1 MKISVLTPTYN
12 RAKMLDRLYVSLIV
26 NKNNSNID
34 IEWLIMD
41 DGSTDETSTIINHYI
56 GEKII
61 DIKYYKQVNQGKMT
75 AINNLVDKA
84 TGDYIIECDSDD
96 YFANDSFAKM
106 EKIINDAEANE
117 NLDDVYAFVFLKYDQ
132 NGNNMGN
139 NFERDGYRS
148 TMFNLYFKEGI
159 TGEKALVYK
168 TSIRRQYSYEVQ
180 ENEKFITEASLM
192 HKIDLDYDVLC
203 YNTRIMICEY
213 QEEGYT
219 KNIKKIFYKN
229 PKGYYKYFKEI
240 FDQDLKDVTF
250 KKLMYIYKQF
260 ILFATLSNKITWIS
274 DIKGLKNKIIIA
286 LLYLPGRIA
295 TRIRFKNVE
304 RDIEKENNKIE
315 EEKEEKK
322 VDIRELIDLTDND
335 EEDFENIYNINFKNI
350 KEDEDEID
358 DDFDVEKKK
367 RNNRREIENN
377 KSKME
382 KIKEKAKEKYS
393 DTKERIKH
401 SKFSDKIKE
410 TIKKG
415 KK

>member
-96 YFANDSFAKM
+96 YFANDSFAKI
-106 EKIINDAEANE
+106 EKIIKDAELNE
-117 NLDDVYAFVFLKYDQ
+117 SLDDVYAFVFLKYDQ

-139 NFERDGYRS
+139 NFEYDGYRS

-168 TSIRRQYSYEVQ
+168 TSLRRLYSYEVQ

-192 HKIDLDYDVLC
+192 HKMDLDYDVLC

-219 KNIKKIFYKN
+219 KNIKKVFYKN

-274 DIKGLKNKIIIA
+274 DIKGLRNKIIIA
-286 LLYLPGRIA
+286 LLYIPGRIA

-322 VDIRELIDLTDND
+322 VDIRELIDLTEDD

-410 TIKKG
+410 TINKG

>member
-1 MKISVLTPTYN
+1 MFDIYFK
-12 RAKMLDRLYVSLIV
+12 D
-26 NKNNSNID
+26 NI
-34 IEWLIMD
+34 
-41 DGSTDETSTIINHYI
+41 G
-56 GEKII
+56 GEKI
-61 DIKYYKQVNQGKMT
+61 
-75 AINNLVDKA
+75 LVFN
-84 TGDYIIECDSDD
+84 S
-96 YFANDSFAKM
+96 
-106 EKIINDAEANE
+106 KIR
-117 NLDDVYAFVFLKYDQ
+117 KK
-132 NGNNMGN
+132 
-139 NFERDGYRS
+139 
-148 TMFNLYFKEGI
+148 FKHELEEG
-159 TGEKALVYK
+159 
-168 TSIRRQYSYEVQ
+168 
-180 ENEKFITEASLM
+180 EKFITEARLY
-192 HKIDLDYDVLC
+192 HKMDEKYKILC
-203 YNTRIMICEY
+203 INEII
-213 QEEGYT
+213 EEGKYLDDGYT
-219 KNIKKIFYKN
+219 NNIKETYKSS

-382 KIKEKAKEKYS
+382 RIKEKAKEKYS